1 MGKKV
6 FIITHG
12 TDVWFIMS
20 RLREAILREANGILS
35 VSRFIKQK
43 FIDVH
48 YEKPTFNSFYNTLD
62 PYFGTSFS
70 SWSIAHLSFVTLI

>member
-12 TDVWFIMS
+12 TDVWFIKS
-20 RLREAILREANGILS
+20 ELRETILREANGSLL
-35 VSRFIKQK
+35 FNQFTKQK

-48 YEKPTFNSFYNTLD
+48 NEKPTKIQL
-62 PYFGTSFS
+62 
-70 SWSIAHLSFVTLI
+70 LL

>member
-20 RLREAILREANGILS
+20 GLRVTIWREANGILS
-35 VSRFIKQK
+35 VSQFTKQK

-48 YEKPTFNSFYNTLD
+48 NEKPTNIQFLLLHS
-62 PYFGTSFS
+62 
-70 SWSIAHLSFVTLI
+70 

>member
-20 RLREAILREANGILS
+20 GLRVTIWREASGILS
-35 VSRFIKQK
+35 VNQFTNQK
-43 FIDVH
+43 FTDVH
-48 YEKPTFNSFYNTLD
+48 NERPTNIQL
-62 PYFGTSFS
+62 
-70 SWSIAHLSFVTLI
+70 LL

>member
-20 RLREAILREANGILS
+20 GLRVTIWREANGILS
-35 VSRFIKQK
+35 VSQFTKQK
-43 FIDVH
+43 FTDVH
-48 YEKPTFNSFYNTLD
+48 NEKPTNIQLLLLHS
-62 PYFGTSFS
+62 
-70 SWSIAHLSFVTLI
+70 